1 MSTAIVLVAVAA
13 ALGVGL
19 VVFGTVRSQQSS
31 APEDSVR
38 ATYRTLADVRE
49 QLRRRFESTG
59 TPVWIASE
67 QVPSRLRRDL
77 VSADIE
83 LRPYEFR
90 LIQAGFAVVFAIVG
104 LLRFGLGIEFVVL
117 AAIGYLLLARYLRN
131 RRAHPLR
138 QFNSGL
144 PRAMELIANS
154 MKAGQSVAQSL
165 TAVTDNAG
173 PPVSDEFALARRE
186 IELGASI
193 ESAMN
198 NMVKRIGSNDLRL
211 MVMVITI
218 QRSIGGD
225 LPAILA
231 TLADTMRQ
239 REEMRAEVMA
249 ATAQSRASA
258 VIITLLPIVA
268 AVLLYFVVSDY
279 FRPMLVNP
287 LGWVMLGLAA
297 VLLFVGNPLNLDP
310 AGLQTLRIA
319 AAAGL
324 GAIGTAVGMF
334 IGTPFATGL
343 ALVIGV
349 ALGFYL
355 PVFWLDQLVRDR
367 RTELEASLP
376 NALDVVAISME
387 AGLGLDRALEQLVR
401 HQDDSLT
408 LLVARALRE
417 IQLGRPR
424 AEALEEMADAT
435 GIEEFT
441 SLVRGILYAE
451 RTGVP
456 IARTIAAH
464 AAQMRVKRRLKIRT
478 EAARAS
484 LKILIPTVGCVFPT
498 LWLILL
504 GPALIVVL
512 TLGSK

>member
-31 APEDSVR
+31 AAEDSVR

-83 LRPYEFR
+83 LRPYDCR
-90 LIQAGFAVVFAIVG
+90 LIQSGFAVVFAIVG
-104 LLRFGLGIEFVVL
+104 LLPFGLGIEFVVL
-117 AAIGYLLLARYLRN
+117 AAIGYLLTALDLRN
-131 RRAHPLR
+131 RRGHRLR

-165 TAVTDNAG
+165 GAVTDNAG

-218 QRSIGGD
+218 QRSVGGD
-225 LPAILA
+225 LPAILV

-239 REEMRAEVMA
+239 REEMRAEILA
-249 ATAQSRASA
+249 ATAQSRATA
-258 VIITLLPIVA
+258 LIITLLPIVA
-268 AVLLYFVVSDY
+268 AVLLYFVVQDY

-287 LGWVMLGLAA
+287 LGWVMLGFAA
-297 VLLFVGNPLNLDP
+297 FLLFIGN
-310 AGLQTLRIA
+310 
-319 AAAGL
+319 
-324 GAIGTAVGMF
+324 
-334 IGTPFATGL
+334 
-343 ALVIGV
+343 VI
-349 ALGFYL
+349 
-355 PVFWLDQLVRDR
+355 
-367 RTELEASLP
+367 
-376 NALDVVAISME
+376 I
-387 AGLGLDRALEQLVR
+387 
-401 HQDDSLT
+401 
-408 LLVARALRE
+408 
-417 IQLGRPR
+417 
-424 AEALEEMADAT
+424 
-435 GIEEFT
+435 
-441 SLVRGILYAE
+441 
-451 RTGVP
+451 
-456 IARTIAAH
+456 
-464 AAQMRVKRRLKIRT
+464 RRLT
-478 EAARAS
+478 A
-484 LKILIPTVGCVFPT
+484 
-498 LWLILL
+498 
-504 GPALIVVL
+504 IV
-512 TLGSK
+512 